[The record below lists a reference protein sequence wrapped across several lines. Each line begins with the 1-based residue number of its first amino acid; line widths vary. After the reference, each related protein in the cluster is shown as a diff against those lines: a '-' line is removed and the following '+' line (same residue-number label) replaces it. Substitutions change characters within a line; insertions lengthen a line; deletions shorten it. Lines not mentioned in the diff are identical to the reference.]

1 MINAN
6 SDRKGKICLIFIV
19 CLLMTLTGCGGGSKS
34 PSPVLKKL
42 EIQPATATVQK
53 DGTREFTAVGK
64 DQNGKAMTIKPAWS
78 VTGGI
83 GTVAP
88 STGTTTT
95 FTATAVGE
103 GTIVAK
109 VGDISGSAVI
119 TVSEEEVETP
129 PDTIRVGVDKD
140 YTTIQEAINAA
151 IDGVTIIVDQGRYEE
166 CIVIENK
173 SITLKSANPDSE
185 TVVDGTIIDGNE
197 EGSTVFINGES
208 NHQTVTIEGF
218 TITGGSGSGVDGFGG
233 GVYTSFITTILRKN
247 VISENAAQN
256 GGGGIHAR
264 SGKLVLEENKIK
276 ANSSDNAGGGLYLKD
291 ILVATLTDNQILE
304 NTSRNNIDYTEN
316 GGGGIYANS
325 VNGTW
330 SGNIIKDNTAK
341 SCGGLC
347 LYNSAIN
354 LIDNQIIHNTADMGY
369 GGIFV
374 RFDYFHEMEIKDNT
388 ISENQAGSYCGGL
401 GLSSSYVED
410 ELELVGNTINNNLAF
425 YGGGIYVGANVKI
438 TNNIISG
445 NTVKPGMGGG
455 IYVCNG
461 KELTGSGNEFTNN
474 QGYAIYLYES
484 ATWTNEGGNTFSGNT
499 PDDVSP

>member
-276 ANSSDNAGGGLYLKD
+276 ANSSDNAG
-291 ILVATLTDNQILE
+291 
-304 NTSRNNIDYTEN
+304 
-316 GGGGIYANS
+316 
-325 VNGTW
+325 
-330 SGNIIKDNTAK
+330 
-341 SCGGLC
+341 
-347 LYNSAIN
+347 
-354 LIDNQIIHNTADMGY
+354 
-369 GGIFV
+369 
-374 RFDYFHEMEIKDNT
+374 EI
-388 ISENQAGSYCGGL
+388 GR
-401 GLSSSYVED
+401 
-410 ELELVGNTINNNLAF
+410 
-425 YGGGIYVGANVKI
+425 
-438 TNNIISG
+438 
-445 NTVKPGMGGG
+445 
-455 IYVCNG
+455 
-461 KELTGSGNEFTNN
+461 
-474 QGYAIYLYES
+474 
-484 ATWTNEGGNTFSGNT
+484 
-499 PDDVSP
+499 